1 MPGPLASLGVQRP
14 GGRAEIFVQMPEGP
28 GGMATGQNDSRMRVH
43 TNFQLATTNSL
54 ISITVLRL
62 SDRPKVL
69 RLDLNDMY
77 NDIQTVQH
85 VQLMQFV
92 ESCDTTCML

>member
-1 MPGPLASLGVQRP
+1 MPGPRASLGVQRP
-14 GGRAEIFVQMPEGP
+14 GGRAEIFVQIPEGP
-28 GGMATGQNDSRMRVH
+28 GGWRLVKMIAALEYIQIFNLLRPI
-43 TNFQLATTNSL
+43 SL

-62 SDRPKVL
+62 SDRPKVF

-92 ESCDTTCML
+92 E